1 MTLAMICKINFPA
14 TENRSSV
21 TIRRVESI
29 NIESSWEF
37 LTDRANITMARNVK
51 LFKNKKVRE
60 IFRNGDPVEIW
71 MGYDKEENLIKEFE
85 GYITS
90 VSADIPIE
98 IKCED
103 KMFELKKHNVN
114 YAMKTTHLKDLIAA
128 IIPEGINTDVADM
141 EISKERFP
149 NTTTAKVLE
158 KLQESNIYSY
168 FKGQTLVVGK
178 IYSDDEQRPVVFNF
192 AKNVVDN
199 NLQYKLKEDVMVL
212 IKATST
218 LPKGQK
224 ISAEFGDKGGVQQ
237 SLSYYNINSK
247 DALLILCKED
257 YEKFKVDGYKGD
269 MTVFGIP
276 SVQHGMKAIVESDLY
291 PDRNGTYWIKSIT
304 KSYDTGGIRQTLN
317 LDQRAA

>member
-1 MTLAMICKINFPA
+1 MIVKLVFPA
-14 TENRSSV
+14 TENRDYAI
-21 TIRRVESI
+21 TIRRVEGVT
-29 NIESSWEF
+29 IESSWEL
-37 LTDRANITMARNVK
+37 LTDLATITIARNVR
-51 LFKNKKVRE
+51 FFNKREVRE
-60 IFRNGDPVEIW
+60 VFRNGDPVEIW

-114 YAMKTTHLKDLIAA
+114 YAMKTTQLKDLIAA
-128 IIPEGINTDVADM
+128 VIPEGINTDVADM

-178 IYSDDEQRPVVFNF
+178 IYSDDIEEPVIFNF
-192 AKNVVDN
+192 AQNVIDN
-199 NLQYKLKEDVMVL
+199 NLRYRLKEDILVL

-224 ISAEFGDKGGVQQ
+224 ITAQYGDPEGVVQT
-237 SLSYYNINSK
+237 LSYYPISDK
-247 DALLILCKED
+247 SVLLEKCKQD

-269 MTVFGIP
+269 MTIFGIP
-276 SVQHGMKAIVESDLY
+276 SMQHGMKAEVISDIY
-291 PDRNGTYWIKSIT
+291 PDRNGTYWIKSLSKT
-304 KSYDTGGIRQTLN
+304 FNRNGYRQTLN